1 MNTSTSSVTPA
12 ADADADAREITQ
24 QPIQGQQPSQES
36 GQPSGPNVEALPES
50 EESDAATPPL
60 DIEALISQA
69 RHEGYIRGRNEQI
82 AASMNAPALFENPS
96 PQSSLASL
104 ADGFLSAVRPSVWD

>member
-1 MNTSTSSVTPA
+1 MNTSTSQSCPA
-12 ADADADAREITQ
+12 PDADAQPTTLPTVQEIA
-24 QPIQGQQPSQES
+24 PQPSQEPRPDS
-36 GQPSGPNVEALPES
+36 DPATES
-50 EESDAATPPL
+50 RPDHEEPAPTTPPL

-96 PQSSLASL
+96 PQPSGTSL